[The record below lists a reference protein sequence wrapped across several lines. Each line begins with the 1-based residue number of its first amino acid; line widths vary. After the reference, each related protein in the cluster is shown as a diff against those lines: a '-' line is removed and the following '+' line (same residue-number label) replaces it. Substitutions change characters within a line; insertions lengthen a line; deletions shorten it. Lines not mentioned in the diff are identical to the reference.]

1 MIPNPECLCGQVERI
16 GDKEITA
23 QMQVNSE
30 TSGNIYENVFLAL
43 GDMKGGQ
50 QIILTSVQKT
60 KCS

>member
-1 MIPNPECLCGQVERI
+1 MPIQVERI
-16 GDKEITA
+16 GDKEITV

-30 TSGNIYENVFLAL
+30 TSGNMYENVFLAL